1 MQGTIWETN
10 FGIFLLVTV
19 FLAGGAGYMSGRSV
33 ASSWRPAAYVF
44 VYSAALACA
53 ARFFHYAL
61 FHGTLLSPHFWIVD
75 FVIILAIAALGF
87 RLTRT
92 SQMVSQYSWLYERS
106 SPLSWRAKP
115 QSGGPA
121 WS

>member
-10 FGIFLLVTV
+10 VGVFLLVTV

-33 ASSWRPAAYVF
+33 ALTWRPALTVV

-61 FHGTLLSPHFWIVD
+61 FHGTLLSLQFWIVD
-75 FVIILAIAALGF
+75 FIVILAISSLAF

-92 SQMVSQYSWLYERS
+92 TQMVSQYSWLYERVN
-106 SPLSWRAKP
+106 PFVWRAKP
-115 QSGGPA
+115 PAGGPA
-121 WS
+121 